1 MTSTPTSAVARAGGG
16 GATFRVSI
24 PSQLRSYT
32 KVPVVTVAVATTPPR
47 LADVFAGLEAAY
59 PGIRFRV
66 IDEAGRVRP
75 HMQVFVGGRV
85 QRDPAA
91 SLAPGDE
98 IMIVGALSGG

>member
-1 MTSTPTSAVARAGGG
+1 MTP
-16 GATFRVSI
+16 GASFRVAI
-24 PSQLRSYT
+24 PSPLRSYT
-32 KVPVVTVAVATTPPR
+32 KVPAVTVTVTATRPR
-47 LADVFAGLEAAY
+47 LADVFAALEADY

-91 SLAPGDE
+91 PLAAGDE

>member
-1 MTSTPTSAVARAGGG
+1 MSVGQDS
-16 GATFRVSI
+16 FRVAI

-32 KVPVVTVAVATTPPR
+32 KVPAVTVTVVATPPR
-47 LADVFAGLEAAY
+47 LADVFAALEASY

-66 IDEAGRVRP
+66 IDETGRVRP

-91 SLAPGDE
+91 ILVPGDE
-98 IMIVGALSGG
+98 VMIVGALSGG